1 MDEINDLLIVI
12 LNLIAKQIF
21 STIYLSKRI
30 LLSKFAIDKTSKDMN
45 ILELSQQR
53 FSARKYTA
61 EPVSQADLD
70 YILECVRLAPSAV
83 NKQPWK
89 FVVVRSK
96 EAKSKLCQA
105 YDREWFR
112 SAPLYIVC
120 MKNNKECWTRR
131 YDDKPHG
138 DIDVAIAIEHL
149 CLAATERGLGT
160 CWVCNYNTKIMS
172 ELLPSDDFEAVA
184 IIPIGHIAE
193 DCPRAEKK
201 RKAIEEIVEE
211 I

>member
-30 LLSKFAIDKTSKDMN
+30 LLSKFAINKTSKDMN

-89 FVVVRSK
+89 FVVVRSE
-96 EAKSKLCQA
+96 EAKSKL
-105 YDREWFR
+105 
-112 SAPLYIVC
+112 
-120 MKNNKECWTRR
+120 
-131 YDDKPHG
+131 
-138 DIDVAIAIEHL
+138 
-149 CLAATERGLGT
+149 
-160 CWVCNYNTKIMS
+160 
-172 ELLPSDDFEAVA
+172 
-184 IIPIGHIAE
+184 
-193 DCPRAEKK
+193 
-201 RKAIEEIVEE
+201 
-211 I
+211 